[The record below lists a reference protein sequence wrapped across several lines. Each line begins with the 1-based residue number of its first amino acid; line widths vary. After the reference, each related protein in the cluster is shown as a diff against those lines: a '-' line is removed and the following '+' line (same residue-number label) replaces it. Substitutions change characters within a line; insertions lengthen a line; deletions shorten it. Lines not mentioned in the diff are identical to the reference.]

1 MRTSSRYTD
10 NNFAKMRSR
19 GHVPVGRL
27 RLTKV
32 EYLIAYRLM
41 PPAAIARLIAS
52 NICIEQCPHHISQ
65 AGSQGGPAALT
76 APNKLGTA
84 AGRLRGMERRT

>member
-1 MRTSSRYTD
+1 MRTCSLDAD
-10 NNFAKMRSR
+10 NDFAKMCAR

-41 PPAAIARLIAS
+41 PLAAIARLIAS

-76 APNKLGTA
+76 A
-84 AGRLRGMERRT
+84 

>member
-1 MRTSSRYTD
+1 MRTCSRYTD

-19 GHVPVGRL
+19 GHVPVDRL
-27 RLTKV
+27 RLTKL

-41 PPAAIARLIAS
+41 PLAAIARLIAS

-65 AGSQGGPAALT
+65 AGSQGGPPALT
-76 APNKLGTA
+76 PNKLGTA